1 MSIITLFLLLGL
13 LIGIIIGWI
22 IKGLIHGKS
31 FVPKVDY
38 DQILSTLEQLKID
51 IGVFREKNNHLETE
65 ISGFKSDTEQLRSRI
80 ENLTK
85 ENSSLFAENK
95 FQQEKLENQK
105 NELTQIGE
113 AFTNQFKVLADEIL
127 EDKSKKFTEINQ
139 NNISNLL
146 QPLGKNIDE
155 FKRKVEETYDRESKQ
170 RFSLEEKIKDLVELN
185 KKLSDDAT
193 NLTKALK
200 GDSKVQGDWGEVILE
215 RILEQSGLEKG
226 REFLIQEFIRD
237 DSGNFAQNEEGSKL
251 RPDVTVLFPDNRKVI
266 IDSKVSLTSYERFNS
281 SENQDESKIHL
292 DNHIKSVR
300 KHIDELSAKNYQ
312 DFTLSLDFVLMF
324 IPVEPAFI
332 IAMKADPEIW
342 NYGYSK
348 RVILI
353 SPTNLLTVL
362 KMIKDI
368 WRRENQNRN
377 ALDIAEKSGALY
389 DKFVGLYEDLIA
401 VGNSIEKSRNS
412 YDEAM
417 KKLKNGSGNLI
428 GRVETLRKLGAKAK
442 KQLPLDSQNTESD

>member
-13 LIGIIIGWI
+13 LIGIIMGWI

-281 SENQDESKIHL
+281 SDNQDESKIHL
-292 DNHIKSVR
+292 DNHVKSVR

-442 KQLPLDSQNTESD
+442 KRLPLDSQNTESD

>member
-281 SENQDESKIHL
+281 SDNQDESKIHL
-292 DNHIKSVR
+292 DNHVKSVR

>member
-22 IKGLIHGKS
+22 IKGLMHGKS

-51 IGVFREKNNHLETE
+51 IGVFRERNNHLENE

>member
-51 IGVFREKNNHLETE
+51 IGVFRERNNHLENE

>member
-22 IKGLIHGKS
+22 IKGLMHGKS

-51 IGVFREKNNHLETE
+51 IGVFRERNNHLENE

-292 DNHIKSVR
+292 DNHVKSVR

>member
-1 MSIITLFLLLGL
+1 M
-13 LIGIIIGWI
+13 GWI

-281 SENQDESKIHL
+281 SDNQDESKIHL
-292 DNHIKSVR
+292 DNHVKSVR

-442 KQLPLDSQNTESD
+442 KRLPLDSQNTESD

>member
-281 SENQDESKIHL
+281 SDNQDESKIHL
-292 DNHIKSVR
+292 DNHVKSVR

-442 KQLPLDSQNTESD
+442 KRLPLDSQNTESD

>member
-22 IKGLIHGKS
+22 IKGLMHGKS

-51 IGVFREKNNHLETE
+51 IGVFRERNNHLENE

-281 SENQDESKIHL
+281 SDNQDESKIHL
-292 DNHIKSVR
+292 DNHVKSVR

>member
-22 IKGLIHGKS
+22 IKGLMHGKS

>member
-13 LIGIIIGWI
+13 LIGIIMGWI

-281 SENQDESKIHL
+281 SDNQDESKIHL
-292 DNHIKSVR
+292 DNHVKSVR

>member
-51 IGVFREKNNHLETE
+51 IGVFRERNNHLENE

-281 SENQDESKIHL
+281 SDNQDESKIHL
-292 DNHIKSVR
+292 DNHVKSVR

>member
-22 IKGLIHGKS
+22 IKGLMHGKS

-281 SENQDESKIHL
+281 SDNQDESKIHL
-292 DNHIKSVR
+292 DNHVKSVR